1 MHAVARDF
9 APLAALALCT
19 LTAFAAVGFPAAPL
33 RPAVAVDHPAPAA
46 PRAPIASAR
55 PWRPAAPPARAAS
68 ASSEPGGADDTAP
81 ASEASTAAA
90 RAERVDGRDSDD
102 DEADEGE
109 VTFGPWR
116 TFSGRRFFRS
126 SRAPRIVR
134 RVTGREAGPAA
145 FGPSFEAAGGC
156 ESFPLMCRG
165 VARWSRGPSR
175 RNVGAVVTHQGPRWS
190 LENSVVTAELRVGP
204 DCWIELSR
212 PGFSRRLTFARP
224 EGATACRAEALTPPW
239 RDATGAAVAV
249 LWEGAAR
256 DATVVLSLGD
266 DDDEVALSVGLSDDP
281 EAPALAA
288 AAGPEAQR
296 PSHS

>member
-9 APLAALALCT
+9 APLAALALST
-19 LTAFAAVGFPAAPL
+19 LAAFAAVGFPTAPPL
-33 RPAVAVDHPAPAA
+33 APPRVARPAPPS
-46 PRAPIASAR
+46 PIAPIAAAR
-55 PWRPAAPPARAAS
+55 PWRPAVTPSVTAAAS
-68 ASSEPGGADDTAP
+68 PAPTAPDDTAAAP
-81 ASEASTAAA
+81 RSSTAA
-90 RAERVDGRDSDD
+90 EPGEVVDGRDDD
-102 DEADEGE
+102 DEAYTGE

-165 VARWSRGPSR
+165 VAQWSRGPSR
-175 RNVGAVVTHQGPRWS
+175 RNLGAVVTHQGPRWS